1 MNVAPDLLNNARRGD
16 RKAQYVLY
24 KQCFAVLM
32 SVCCRYHSNEQDV
45 VSAVNLGFLKIV
57 QNLDKYSPDMAFEA
71 WIRRVQI
78 NVIIDEFRKNK
89 KWTTQVDNTEDMA
102 APNLQRWQSSAW
114 NEADLR
120 LEAGY
125 IERLLH
131 RLPPVTRQVFNLFAL
146 EGFSHSEIGK
156 MLGMS
161 DGTSKW
167 HVNTARAQLKAWLAE
182 VKV

>member
-1 MNVAPDLLNNARRGD
+1 
-16 RKAQYVLY
+16 
-24 KQCFAVLM
+24 
-32 SVCCRYHSNEQDV
+32 
-45 VSAVNLGFLKIV
+45 
-57 QNLDKYSPDMAFEA
+57 MAFEA